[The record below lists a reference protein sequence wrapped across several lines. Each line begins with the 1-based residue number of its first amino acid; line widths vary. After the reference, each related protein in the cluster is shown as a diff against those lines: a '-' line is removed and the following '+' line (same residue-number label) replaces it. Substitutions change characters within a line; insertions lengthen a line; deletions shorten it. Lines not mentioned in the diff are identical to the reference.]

1 MPSTASTQEPRP
13 RLYRPLARPAASL
26 ALAAALGVSVNGH
39 AQVAPHRSTNTLVS
53 TNGRSAVVYDVAQ
66 QRVAGFLEHI
76 YRTRSDGAQTRDF
89 AYDSYP
95 GLRVAGTGSWL
106 GDITPTLI
114 EYEAGTGI
122 IHVQRELSGL
132 RVDEYIFAPNDLAEH
147 AYVDLVRVERVSGTP
162 TPVDGYFLHNFHMG
176 SGAPDPSSSG
186 ETIVWQASENAFMEW
201 GASGAAIG
209 YGAIGTPAHHGASP
223 SNPYGALQAGSDL
236 ADNAGTGGALDDAV
250 GGLQWSLGTL
260 NVGDRGWFGSYA
272 VVDSGG
278 DVLPRIQAVSS
289 WVAGRTPEQLLD
301 AERAEWQ
308 AWHAQGAYPALLG
321 AEKRLFEQ
329 SMAILRMGQVREPGR
344 GNGQIL
350 ASLPTGMWNISWVR
364 DMAYAVVALTRA
376 GHLAEAKA
384 ALEFQLGAESGHY
397 QTEVGV
403 PYQISITRYF
413 GDGVEET
420 DFNEN
425 GPNIEFDGFGLFLW
439 TLHEYLEKSADID
452 WVKSVWAEVSSKV
465 ADPLLALQE
474 PSGLIAADSSIW
486 EVHWQGQ
493 QKHFAYTTLTAA
505 NGLCR
510 AASIAE
516 LVQDTAKS
524 TAYHDA
530 GSAAQTALL
539 SELRAP
545 DHTLAQ
551 SLEELQSGSGF
562 LDAAAIE
569 AVGFGL
575 LDPQGESAK
584 ATLASMRAALVPA
597 SGRGFFRND
606 DGGWYDSQEWVFV
619 DLRTA
624 YAMRKMQD
632 PGRDE
637 LVSWITDQAS
647 ENYNQISELHDA
659 ATADYRGENPMVG
672 FGAGA
677 YSLALMDREAPQD
690 LIPCGTYAEG
700 SIGTGG
706 AGGAGGGGTTGGSGG
721 SGAQSGS
728 GGTGG
733 ANSNGGAAGVS
744 GSGGSA
750 GASGASSGGASAAK
764 EDSGC
769 GCRLPLRSE
778 QSRGGALAL
787 FAAVLLVRRRRAATS
802 KSAGRS

>member
-1 MPSTASTQEPRP
+1 M
-13 RLYRPLARPAASL
+13 
-26 ALAAALGVSVNGH
+26 
-39 AQVAPHRSTNTLVS
+39 S

-66 QRVAGFLEHI
+66 HRIGGFLEHI
-76 YRTRSDGAQTRDF
+76 YRARSNGAQTRDF

-95 GLRVAGTGSWL
+95 GVRVGGSGSWL
-106 GDITPTLI
+106 GEVTPSLV
-114 EYEAGTGI
+114 EYEVGTGI
-122 IHVQRELSGL
+122 IHVRRDVMGL
-132 RVDEYIFAPNDLAEH
+132 RVDEYIFAPTELGEH
-147 AYVDLVRVERVSGTP
+147 AYVDLVRVERTSGSP
-162 TPVDGYFLHNFHMG
+162 TSVDGYLLYNFHMG
-176 SGAPDPSSSG
+176 SGAPEPASSG
-186 ETIVWQASENAFMEW
+186 ETIVWQSSENAFMEW
-201 GASGAAIG
+201 GPSGAAIG
-209 YGAIGTPAHHGASP
+209 YGAIATPAHHGASP
-223 SNPYGALQAGSDL
+223 SNPYGSLQGGNDL
-236 ADNAGTGGALDDAV
+236 ADNAGTNGTFDDAV

-260 NVGDRGWFGSYA
+260 NVGDSAWFGGYA

-278 DVLPRIQAVSS
+278 DVLPRIQAVRS
-289 WVAGRTPEQLLD
+289 WIAGRSPQQLLE

-308 AWHAQGAYPALLG
+308 TWHASASYPSLQG
-321 AEKRLFEQ
+321 AEKSLFEQ

-364 DMAYAVVALTRA
+364 DMAYAVVALARA

-384 ALEFQLGAESGHY
+384 ALEFQLGADSGHY

-420 DFNEN
+420 DFNEF

-439 TLHEYLEKSADID
+439 TLHEYLQQSSDLD
-452 WVKSVWAEVSSKV
+452 WVKSVWADVSSKV

-510 AASIAE
+510 AATMAE
-516 LVQDTAKS
+516 QVLDTTKAA
-524 TAYHDA
+524 AYRDA
-530 GSAAQTALL
+530 GSAAQNALL
-539 SELRAP
+539 TELRAP

-584 ATLASMRAALVPA
+584 ATLASMRSALVPA

-632 PGRDE
+632 PGRTE
-637 LVSWITDQAS
+637 LISWITDQAS
-647 ENYNQISELHDA
+647 ENYRQISELHDA
-659 ATADYRGENPMVG
+659 TSADYRGENPMVG

-700 SIGTGG
+700 STGSGG
-706 AGGAGGGGTTGGSGG
+706 AGGSGAGGSNAGSGG
-721 SGAQSGS
+721 SSQ
-728 GGTGG
+728 
-733 ANSNGGAAGVS
+733 
-744 GSGGSA
+744 GGSA
-750 GASGASSGGASAAK
+750 GASSGGMSAGATGGGGSAGTSANAGAGATGGS
-764 EDSGC
+764 ENGGAAGAIDDDSGC
-769 GCRLPLRSE
+769 GCRMP
-778 QSRGGALAL
+778 QGNGRGLGGSLALLAGALL
-787 FAAVLLVRRRRAATS
+787 MQRRRRLRNGS
-802 KSAGRS
+802 VGRRA